1 MVLGLNMDNY
11 NLKHKITEDIK
22 MTLVKFNNKT
32 RNTAPYFNNVFD
44 SLFSEALNK
53 NQGINKIPAVNIYE
67 GANEY
72 KIELAAPGLNKEDF
86 KIDLKKDNLSVW
98 AERKV
103 ETDVQKDYTRKEFE
117 YNSFARSFVLPEG
130 IDADKISAEYV
141 NGILYIT
148 IGKLDEAKNT
158 HKEIVVS

>member
-1 MVLGLNMDNY
+1 LVLGLNMDNY
-11 NLKHKITEDIK
+11 NLKHKKTEDIK

-53 NQGINKIPAVNIYE
+53 NQGINKVPAVNIYE

-117 YNSFARSFVLPEG
+117 FNSFARSFVLPEG

>member
-1 MVLGLNMDNY
+1 
-11 NLKHKITEDIK
+11 

-44 SLFSEALNK
+44 SLFSDALNK
-53 NQGINKIPAVNIYE
+53 NYVVNKVPNVNIYE
-67 GANEY
+67 SANEY

-98 AERKV
+98 AEKKV
-103 ETDVQKDYTRKEFE
+103 ATDTQKDYTRKEFE

-130 IDADKISAEYV
+130 VDADKISAEYI

-148 IGKLDEAKNT
+148 IGKLDDTKQA

>member
-1 MVLGLNMDNY
+1 
-11 NLKHKITEDIK
+11 

-53 NQGINKIPAVNIYE
+53 NQSVSKVPNVNIYE

-98 AERKV
+98 AEKKG
-103 ETDVQKDYTRKEFE
+103 EADLQKDYTLKEFE
-117 YNSFARSFVLPEG
+117 YTSFARSFVLPEG
-130 IDADKISAEYV
+130 IDAEKISAAYV
-141 NGILYIT
+141 NGVLNIT
-148 IGKLDEAKNT
+148 IGKLDDAKLA